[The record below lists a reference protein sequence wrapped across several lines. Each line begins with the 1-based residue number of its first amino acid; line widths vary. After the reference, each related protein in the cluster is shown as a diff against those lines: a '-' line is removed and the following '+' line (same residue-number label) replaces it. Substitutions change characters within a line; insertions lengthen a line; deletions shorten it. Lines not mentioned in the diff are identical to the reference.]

1 LNVLEHED
9 VEEILKLLDATP
21 VREFELETERFKII
35 LRRGAGGNWTQECE
49 THRATDLV
57 AGGNDAADK
66 NAAGKNAS
74 GSEALGRVD
83 TGKAPVAKA
92 AATALDAAAA
102 NIEGAADTREI
113 RAPLVGTFYRSPKP
127 GAPPFVE
134 TGSVVGVESV
144 VAIVE
149 TMKLMT
155 SIYAGHSGRIAEILI
170 DDGQFV
176 AQNQLLMRVAPSAL

>member
-1 LNVLEHED
+1 MLEHED

-21 VREFELETERFKII
+21 VREFELETQRFKII

-49 THRATDLV
+49 TRDAADRV
-57 AGGNDAADK
+57 AGGNDAGGK
-66 NAAGKNAS
+66 AAGGKGAAGS
-74 GSEALGRVD
+74 GAFAGVGAGEAL
-83 TGKAPVAKA
+83 VAKA
-92 AATALDAAAA
+92 TVTSPDAATA
-102 NIEGAADTREI
+102 NIEGAGEAREI

-176 AQNQLLMRVAPSAL
+176 AQNQLLMRVAPSAP

>member
-1 LNVLEHED
+1 VLEHED

-21 VREFELETERFKII
+21 VREFELETQRFKII

-49 THRATDLV
+49 TRDAADRV
-57 AGGNDAADK
+57 AGGNDAGGK
-66 NAAGKNAS
+66 GAAGS
-74 GSEALGRVD
+74 GAFAGVGAGEAL
-83 TGKAPVAKA
+83 VAKA
-92 AATALDAAAA
+92 TVTSPDAATA
-102 NIEGAADTREI
+102 NIEGAGEAREI
-113 RAPLVGTFYRSPKP
+113 RAPKP

-176 AQNQLLMRVAPSAL
+176 AQNQLLMRVAPSAP